1 MTLGRPAPRLHCAR
15 SGEGPPLML
24 LHAGAGSHLQWLPYF
39 HRFERQFLCLAP
51 DLPGHGA
58 SSWPGGPTPA
68 DFVPVMV
75 AALQH
80 LLADTREPVHVVGHS
95 FGAAAGLFLALAAA
109 DRVASLLMVEPPL
122 FTLLA
127 NDADR
132 PLLTEVEQVELACRR
147 ALLAGDPLR
156 ASELFARYW
165 SGDALWEALPTVFRK
180 LLAEGA
186 RARHEVGIASMFV
199 VEVPEDAG
207 ARLAHVPVTLVR
219 GGQSP
224 LPPRR
229 IAERLVERL
238 PHARLVTLAEAGH
251 MLPNTHTPEFL
262 PVLRA
267 HLAAGVA
274 ATPRPA

>member
-1 MTLGRPAPRLHCAR
+1 MSPGTPPPRLHCAR
-15 SGEGPPLML
+15 SGEGPPLLL

-51 DLPGHGA
+51 ALLGHGA
-58 SSWPGGPTPA
+58 SPSPPGLTAA
-68 DFVPVMV
+68 DFVPVLV
-75 AALQH
+75 AALER
-80 LLADTREPVHVVGHS
+80 LLADQRAPVHIVGHS
-95 FGAAAGLFLALAAA
+95 YGAAAGLFLALRAPE
-109 DRVASLLMVEPPL
+109 RVASLLMVEPPL

-132 PLLTEVEQVELACRR
+132 PLLTEVEQVELACRM

-165 SGDALWEALPTVFRK
+165 SGDALWEALPTVFRN

-186 RARHEVGIASMFV
+186 RGRHEVGIASMFL
-199 VEVPEDAG
+199 VEVPADAD
-207 ARLAHVPVTLVR
+207 ARLARLPITLVR
-219 GGQSP
+219 GGRSP
-224 LPPRR
+224 APPRR
-229 IAERLVERL
+229 IAERLAERL

-251 MLPNTHTPEFL
+251 MLPSTHTPEFL

-267 HLAAGVA
+267 HLSA
-274 ATPRPA
+274 ATAAQLSA